1 MSDSVLLLTGIAV
14 FSLML
19 IGVVLT
25 ALEFKQMQKKNLSS
39 NREKSTPTAS
49 RSHGPGAGPQGD

>member
-14 FSLML
+14 FSLMA

-25 ALEFKQMQKKNLSS
+25 ALEYYELQKKS
-39 NREKSTPTAS
+39 ED
-49 RSHGPGAGPQGD
+49 HGLADSGGHGVGTGSEGD